1 MVSYHFHI
9 CGLHFALEAERELV
23 TGGDMLPFFESAP
36 PRPDLLI
43 DCRTE
48 ATLPPLNGAQLK
60 QDGEW
65 ALLHS
70 GETVIRCRRN
80 PATGEMYTR
89 LAYTPA
95 ACDRVQ
101 LAVQD
106 AAWRWATDHLRLWPT
121 ICLPQ
126 LLLPFR
132 VLTFH
137 ASYIGTDGGAVLF
150 TAPSQT
156 GKSTQAALWER
167 TRGARVLNGDKAA
180 VRLSEVPTAHGLPF
194 SGTSGICENVSLP
207 LRCVVVLSQARE
219 NTARRLGATEALRL
233 LAPNVFADMSVETE
247 WRQTLSLLLDLVSA
261 VPVYALAC
269 TPDEGAVCALEQ
281 AMAREEGQ

>member
-1 MVSYHFHI
+1 MDYYYRF
-9 CGLHFALEAERELV
+9 CGVVFRVRAARELWE
-23 TGGDMLPFFESAP
+23 DEQSARFRVAP
-36 PRPDLLI
+36 CAPDVDI
-43 DCRTE
+43 
-48 ATLPPLNGAQLK
+48 TL
-60 QDGEW
+60 
-65 ALLHS
+65 
-70 GETVIRCRRN
+70 
-80 PATGEMYTR
+80 
-89 LAYTPA
+89 
-95 ACDRVQ
+95 
-101 LAVQD
+101 D
-106 AAWRWATDHLRLWPT
+106 AAPELPVPEGARKRGERWTHCDGKTVERLTRDTFRALPHLRTRYARGDVRAVELTARGDCWRWATRSQFLWPGAA
-121 ICLPQ
+121 LPQ

-180 VRLSEVPTAHGLPF
+180 VRLGEVPTAHGLPF

-269 TPDEGAVCALEQ
+269 TPDEGAVRALEQ
-281 AMAREEGQ
+281 ALAREEGQ